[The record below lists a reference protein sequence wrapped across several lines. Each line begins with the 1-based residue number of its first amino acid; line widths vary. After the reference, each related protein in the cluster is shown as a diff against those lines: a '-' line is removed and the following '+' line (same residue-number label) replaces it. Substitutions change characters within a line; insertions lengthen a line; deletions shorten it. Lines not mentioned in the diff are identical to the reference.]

1 MQVAMN
7 VGTYHYDT
15 LFDYY
20 NQLTDHSASRL
31 VKIFYYYVKYVI
43 SPILKNRNT
52 RRFIEGH
59 LVTYPYLEHAWLTNG
74 IQT

>member
-20 NQLTDHSASRL
+20 KQLSHPYASEVVRFSYHYLNFVVNRKLKARNKRRL
-31 VKIFYYYVKYVI
+31 KKGY
-43 SPILKNRNT
+43 L
-52 RRFIEGH
+52 
-59 LVTYPYLEHAWLTNG
+59 TYPYLEPYWLPNG